1 MGSTGLY
8 PCSLLHSN
16 KLLTLL
22 FYLLRKKIFL
32 LENLLSHFS
41 PDSICMFK
49 FFQVHFL
56 KTAFFNPPLGD
67 SHCFLFSVKP
77 TMGVYQPTGYNE
89 NYMYLNMGMQ
99 TMPNGLV
106 SSNELGTILLTVPPL
121 PPSPPLLGTFVR
133 VWVGSVFLLP
143 LLYQKYK
150 CY

>member
-1 MGSTGLY
+1 MVIS
-8 PCSLLHSN
+8 S
-16 KLLTLL
+16 
-22 FYLLRKKIFL
+22 
-32 LENLLSHFS
+32 
-41 PDSICMFK
+41 DSICMFK
-49 FFQVHFL
+49 FSEVHFL
-56 KTAFFNPPLGD
+56 KTACFNPPLGD

-106 SSNELGTILLTVPPL
+106 SSNEFGTILLTVPSF